1 MLDSGFGEGEA
12 QCAALIAP
20 YGYRYGYRDLLTVP
34 TALRSGF
41 AGMTGSN
48 R

>member
-1 MLDSGFGEGEA
+1 MLDNGFGEGAA

-20 YGYRYGYRDLLTVP
+20 YGYRYSYRDLLTGP

-41 AGMTGSN
+41 AGMTGSS